1 MKLYRDTNNRHFRFW
16 HAKKIIKNDTRRR
29 STLCTCVEKWRKYT
43 PDVIT
48 NIDGHTNDNA
58 VRTVNKVKFKD
69 TDNIFGN
76 DNEEHRNDDD
86 RNESACREGIFMEPT
101 YADIAKRAK

>member
-29 STLCTCVEKWRKYT
+29 STLCTCVEKLRKYT
-43 PDVIT
+43 LDVIT

-86 RNESACREGIFMEPT
+86 RNESACRQ
-101 YADIAKRAK
+101 

>member
-1 MKLYRDTNNRHFRFW
+1 MGFTSITDVIHQDSE
-16 HAKKIIKNDTRRR
+16 IKER
-29 STLCTCVEKWRKYT
+29 VEKWRKYT

-58 VRTVNKVKFKD
+58 VRTVNTVKFKD

-86 RNESACREGIFMEPT
+86 RNESACREGILMEPT